1 MSVEEPVDGDLVDAA
16 VGQFAD
22 DVDSDDIDTDDI
34 EAVEV
39 HFPLTPDEEGWPP
52 VPVEPIW
59 VQPVGD
65 DQYRLLN
72 VPFFALGVS
81 SGDLIEATRDET
93 GIRHFKRV
101 VEPSNRSTIRII
113 VAEPEGVE
121 ALADQIL
128 RRGCLV
134 EASYIP
140 ALIAVD
146 VPSQEDYGA
155 LLTLLDE
162 FEAAGVLDYEEA
174 NIAAP
179 HR

>member
-1 MSVEEPVDGDLVDAA
+1 MTKPVDTEPVDAGATE
-16 VGQFAD
+16 QAD
-22 DVDSDDIDTDDI
+22 PSADHV

-39 HFPLTPDEEGWPP
+39 HFPLTPDDEGWPP

-59 VQPVGD
+59 VQPLGD
-65 DQYRLLN
+65 DRYRLLN

-81 SGDLIEATRDET
+81 SGDVIQATRDST
-93 GIRHFKRV
+93 GIRHFVKV
-101 VEPSNRSTIRII
+101 VQPSDRSTIRII

-121 ALADQIL
+121 ALADQII

-140 ALIAVD
+140 ALLAID
-146 VPSQEDYGA
+146 VPPEEDYAA
-155 LLTLLDE
+155 LLALLDE
-162 FEAAGVLDYEEA
+162 FEAAEVLDYEEA

>member
-1 MSVEEPVDGDLVDAA
+1 MSGDERVEVDAPDGSEPG
-16 VGQFAD
+16 VP
-22 DVDSDDIDTDDI
+22 
-34 EAVEV
+34 VEV
-39 HFPLTPDEEGWPP
+39 HFPLTPDDEGWPP

-59 VQPVGD
+59 VEPLGGD
-65 DQYRLLN
+65 RFRLLN

-81 SGDLIEATRDET
+81 SGDVVSAPRDAS
-93 GIRHFKRV
+93 GIRHFAAV
-101 VEPSNRSTIRII
+101 VEPSERSTIRII
-113 VAEPEGVE
+113 VADPDGVE

-140 ALIAVD
+140 ALMAID
-146 VPSQEDYGA
+146 VPPEEDYAA
-155 LLTLLDE
+155 LIDLLDE
-162 FEAAGVLDYEEA
+162 LEAAEVLDYEEA